1 MRIAKYFQ
9 CVVTKEVTMDIQLKK
24 GLLEICVLASL
35 EREESYGYKIID
47 DVAKYIDITESTL
60 YPILKRLEQNGC
72 LTTRSQEYNGRLRK
86 YYQITEA
93 GRASLMQYVKD
104 LAQVN
109 KIYEYIV
116 KNRGVGK

>member
-1 MRIAKYFQ
+1 
-9 CVVTKEVTMDIQLKK
+9 MDIQLKK

-47 DVAKYIDITESTL
+47 DVTKYIDITESTL
-60 YPILKRLEQNGC
+60 YPILKRLENNGC

-93 GRASLMQYVKD
+93 GRNSLRQYVED

-109 KIYEYIV
+109 KIYEFIV
-116 KNRGVGK
+116 KNRRYDAL